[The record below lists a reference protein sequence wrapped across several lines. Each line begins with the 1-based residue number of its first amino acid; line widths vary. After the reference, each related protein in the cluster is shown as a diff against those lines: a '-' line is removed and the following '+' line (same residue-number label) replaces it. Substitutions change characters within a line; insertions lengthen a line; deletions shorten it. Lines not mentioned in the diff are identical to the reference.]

1 MDEVRR
7 IFDQHSGFNPK
18 QARMLLEKPMNPSWI
33 ESRKQGGTN
42 LSYVGGHVVIRLL
55 NMAFNQRWSFEVL
68 DMKILGEPG
77 VKGTI
82 VVVHGRMTVPGLGV
96 REQFGNQPFTGGA
109 MDEHT
114 IKGATTDAMKKCANM
129 FGVALE
135 LFGEVDGLVGNDI
148 DNIIPMSAVQ
158 TETVSSNKI
167 GNTPVFKEE
176 TPAPAESVQ
185 VTEPVVAE
193 EPASHQTEAPLQRE
207 EEPEKPASVSSSWDA
222 QDLANLKANRAKIAE
237 LAGAETEEEK
247 QDNNYLNPF
256 IQEFLENPDVDVHSI
271 SPSNVRD
278 FNNFLAKKLEGYN
291 SDFE

>member
-1 MDEVRR
+1 MNEEKS
-7 IFDQHSGFNPK
+7 IFEQHTGFHPT
-18 QARMLLEKPMNPSWI
+18 QARLLLEKPMHPKWI
-33 ESRKQGGTN
+33 EKRSQGGKQ

-96 REQFGNQPFTGGA
+96 REQYGNQPFTGGA

-135 LFGEVDGLVGNDI
+135 LFGDVDGLVGANI
-148 DNIIPMSAVQ
+148 DDIIPVASI
-158 TETVSSNKI
+158 K
-167 GNTPVFKEE
+167 KEE
-176 TPAPAESVQ
+176 ENPSTQIAGTPINQEAEQEEVVSQPVS
-185 VTEPVVAE
+185 EPVKEEPVEQSAPLERKE
-193 EPASHQTEAPLQRE
+193 EPASAPTQ
-207 EEPEKPASVSSSWDA
+207 WDA
-222 QDLANLKANRAKIAE
+222 KDLADLKANRARIAE

-247 QDNNYLNPF
+247 KDNNYLNPF
-256 IQEFLENPDVDVHSI
+256 IQEFLENPDVDVHAI

-278 FNNFLAKKLEGYN
+278 FNIFLTKKLQGYD
-291 SDFE
+291 STYE